1 MNANRRQLLHGA
13 TAVTIIAT
21 GGALFVRPLRAEVAI
36 TSNQTLA
43 EAIRVYTRGA
53 PVREGR
59 VKIAIAELIDNGNAV
74 PLTVQV
80 ESAMQ
85 PDNQVREI
93 ALFNEKNP
101 QRDIARFFLSAHSGR
116 AEVST
121 RIRLAT
127 SQKLVAIAQVFDGRD
142 VSFWSGAV
150 DVIVTLAA
158 CIEEP

>member
-1 MNANRRQLLHGA
+1 MNPGRRQLLLGIA
-13 TAVTIIAT
+13 AGVGSAIIVHPA
-21 GGALFVRPLRAEVAI
+21 RADIAI

-43 EAIRVYTRGA
+43 EAIRVHTRGA

-85 PDNQVREI
+85 PDNVVREI

-101 QRDIARFFLSAHSGR
+101 QRDIARFYLSPHSGR

-127 SQKLVAIAQVFDGRD
+127 TQKLVAIAQIFDGRAA
-142 VSFWSGAV
+142 SYWSGAV
-150 DVIVTLAA
+150 EVIVTLAA
-158 CIEEP
+158 CIEEA